1 MSHTPAYN
9 SSDCESV
16 RVCEQLNKCVTVIM
30 FYVAIKMKVK
40 LGKYEVIFFK
50 DLPSVANI
58 KLYIP

>member
-1 MSHTPAYN
+1 
-9 SSDCESV
+9 
-16 RVCEQLNKCVTVIM
+16 M

-50 DLPSVANI
+50 DFPSVANI